1 MSDGGG
7 WNHWGPRGVKTGVS
21 FGANRR
27 TIEFYTFRPRGIDL
41 VQEMDMAE
49 QKHTQVV
56 TDADFPNVV
65 EQGVGLVVVD
75 FWAEWCGPCR
85 AIAPTLEQLA
95 LEYQGRATIAKLDVD
110 ANPRSPM
117 KFNVRSIPTLL
128 FFRDG
133 KHVDTVVGALPKP
146 ALDAKIQQH
155 LAA

>member
-1 MSDGGG
+1 
-7 WNHWGPRGVKTGVS
+7 
-21 FGANRR
+21 
-27 TIEFYTFRPRGIDL
+27 
-41 VQEMDMAE
+41 MAE
-49 QKHTQVV
+49 HKHTQVV
-56 TDADFPNVV
+56 TDADFPRVV
-65 EQGVGLVVVD
+65 EQGAGLVVVD